1 VTTLISNAMPRALRR
16 ERAERTGVRARV
28 WHHWGWLAVGS
39 AIGLSLFG
47 VAAIGTTQPAL
58 ASRQLVYLAVGLLA
72 AGIVAAQPVRRLE
85 RAAWPLFALTVAL
98 MVFLLVPHVPEWIVR
113 PRNGARR
120 WINVG
125 FMDLQPSEL
134 AKMGYILCMAAWLQA
149 GVQIRRLR
157 GLAATAVLT
166 AVPVLLIMRQPDL
179 DSALLFLPTLL
190 AMLLAAGAR
199 TRHIVVALVVAAVLA
214 PASYPFLM
222 PHQRARVDALI
233 SQFMGDTRLDNSTG
247 FQSRRAMTL
256 VGAGGVTGTGALAG
270 PLVRFNRLPEEYNDM
285 IFVVAACRWGLA
297 GGLAICGL
305 GLVYG
310 VACMLVALRCG
321 QAFGRLVAVGV
332 GAMVFSQFAVNT
344 GMTLGILP
352 VSGMTL
358 PFISCGGSSLVS
370 LWIMTGAVVCVAF
383 HQPRGFDREALERD
397 P

>member
-1 VTTLISNAMPRALRR
+1 
-16 ERAERTGVRARV
+16 
-28 WHHWGWLAVGS
+28 
-39 AIGLSLFG
+39 
-47 VAAIGTTQPAL
+47 
-58 ASRQLVYLAVGLLA
+58 
-72 AGIVAAQPVRRLE
+72 
-85 RAAWPLFALTVAL
+85 
-98 MVFLLVPHVPEWIVR
+98 
-113 PRNGARR
+113 
-120 WINVG
+120 
-125 FMDLQPSEL
+125 
-134 AKMGYILCMAAWLQA
+134 MGYILCMAAWLQA